1 MSTATQKEICSV
13 LDSIETGATA
23 QLEKLIGRYAALRRL
38 ANLLYVAAKQVPIP
52 DINKLIPAWQIDV
65 DKYNQLAAICPGLLP
80 PFSGQTLTQLQDAVD
95 ASYRQLIDLVD
106 NHPLAKMAAL
116 QYQVDGLVSSV
127 ADAFSAR
134 IGPGVKA
141 LDCAVAICGAVSQ
154 VGVYPPAVI
163 ATVKAQYQNGI
174 GKSSSESLAGTTPTS
189 SDNSQARILT
199 AEQQA
204 DVNNA
209 LNVRSGL
216 VAMLSPAAQA
226 AVASTAVD
234 LTKETSASIAN
245 TEVQGP
251 PGAQGDKGDKGDPG
265 PQGFQGAK
273 GNTGTGS
280 PGPQGPVGPPGPPG
294 PSGGSAITQ
303 SIVATNDLPFGVV
316 VNSDGSLANSSAIGK
331 RNWSIGIAAS
341 AILTGFS
348 GSVITAGAVTNP
360 AWSWAAGDILYLN
373 GAALST
379 IAPSTGFIQM
389 IARAVASD
397 TVELEIGPS
406 ILL

>member
-1 MSTATQKEICSV
+1 MSTATQNEICSV

-23 QLEKLIGRYAALRRL
+23 QLEQLIGRYASLRRL

-80 PFSGQTLTQLQDAVD
+80 PFSGQSLTQLQGAVD

-134 IGPGVKA
+134 IGPGVRA

-163 ATVKAQYQNGI
+163 ASVKAQYQSGI
-174 GKSSSESLAGTTPTS
+174 GKSSSETLAGTAPTE
-189 SDNSQARILT
+189 SDNAQARILT
-199 AEQQA
+199 DEQQA

-209 LNVRSGL
+209 LTVRSGL
-216 VAMLSPAAQA
+216 VSMLSPSAQA
-226 AVASTAVD
+226 AVASSAVN
-234 LTKETSASIAN
+234 LSTEPSAFIAN

-251 PGAQGDKGDKGDPG
+251 PGPKGDKGDKGDPG
-265 PQGFQGAK
+265 QQGIPGPK
-273 GNTGTGS
+273 GNKGDTGQ
-280 PGPQGPVGPPGPPG
+280 QGPAGAQNPSLTTVTWASTTTIDFSKPMQTVALAGDTTFASSNLGVPFQITLRIVSGSGLSNIAWPGSWTFVGGAVP
-294 PSGGSAITQ
+294 T
-303 SIVATNDLPFGVV
+303 T
-316 VNSDGSLANSSAIGK
+316 
-331 RNWSIGIAAS
+331 IAANKTALLT
-341 AILTGFS
+341 AISYTTSDS
-348 GSVITAGAVTNP
+348 GVCATYVVQ
-360 AWSWAAGDILYLN
+360 L
-373 GAALST
+373 
-379 IAPSTGFIQM
+379 
-389 IARAVASD
+389 
-397 TVELEIGPS
+397 
-406 ILL
+406 